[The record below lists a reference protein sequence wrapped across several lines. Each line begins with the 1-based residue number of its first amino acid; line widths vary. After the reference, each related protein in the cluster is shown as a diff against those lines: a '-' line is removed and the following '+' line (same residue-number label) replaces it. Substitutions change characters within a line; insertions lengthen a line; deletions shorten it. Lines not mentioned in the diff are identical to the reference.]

1 MFHLFIF
8 FIRNVHFGY
17 PLFWVS
23 IVFSENEA
31 KQKETK
37 EETHPHD
44 PKLWGSV
51 VFNGKEWPLEEEVK
65 RDSDGLSPPLF
76 TRHVWWATPPLQM
89 V

>member
-1 MFHLFIF
+1 MCILGILY
-8 FIRNVHFGY
+8 FGY
-17 PLFWVS
+17 PLFS
-23 IVFSENEA
+23 A
-31 KQKETK
+31 KMKLNKKETK